1 MLSKGVGPKRCFQT
15 SLQSMCSDSL
25 DSFFTAHV
33 HLLGLIGVSPQN
45 SDSPL
50 GQEASSSSKA
60 IQKVSVLV
68 EKTGEDYGH

>member
-1 MLSKGVGPKRCFQT
+1 
-15 SLQSMCSDSL
+15 MCSDSL

-33 HLLGLIGVSPQN
+33 HLLGLTSVHVLFSSVYPPKTQTA
-45 SDSPL
+45 PL